1 MMSTQEKL
9 GVNSRNLSN
18 NYIVVLL
25 RIFFVCGGIVGISLS
40 ANAQVAAL
48 ADAVEHRDEA
58 QIRQLLD
65 QRHDINARQVDG
77 MTALHWAVYHDDEE
91 LTRLLIR
98 AGAEV
103 NVENRYGVLPLALA
117 ATNGSAAL
125 TSVLLDAGAGA
136 NETLAGGETV
146 LMVAARSGNLE
157 AVQALLAAGADPNAQ
172 ERREQTALMWAAAE
186 GHAPVAKVLMDAGAD
201 INYSLGSGFTALF
214 FSVREGNLDVTR
226 LLVAAGADVNELL
239 QSRRER
245 TQRAGNN
252 ASEQPINQGISP
264 LLMAVRNGHFEL
276 AIDLVRA
283 GADPNDRRS
292 GFTPLHTISWVR
304 KPDASDRGDP
314 APIGSGN
321 LSALDFVKEII
332 ALGADVNLPLIEGAP
347 RQPNSSSQIS
357 SGGASAFLLAADR
370 ADVPLMNTLLELGAN
385 PFWSNLNSTTALMA
399 AAGLGTSAPEE
410 EAGTEDEALAATA
423 LMLKLG
429 AEVNLVNERN
439 ETAMHGAAFG
449 MFPAVAKLLAQH
461 GADPYIW
468 NRENYR
474 GWTPLFIAEGY
485 RYGLPRPSR
494 PTIEV
499 IETMMT
505 EAGITL
511 GGQRPEVIDIYAVPL
526 N

>member
-1 MMSTQEKL
+1 MMSTEEQH
-9 GVNSRNLSN
+9 GVNSITIPN
-18 NYIVVLL
+18 NYIMALL
-25 RIFFVCGGIVGISLS
+25 RTLFVCVSIVGISLS

-48 ADAVEHRDEA
+48 ADAAEHQDAARV
-58 QIRQLLD
+58 RQLLD
-65 QRHDINARQVDG
+65 QRHDINTRQVDG

-91 LTRLLIR
+91 LSRLLIG

-103 NVENRYGVLPLALA
+103 NVKNRYGVLPLALA

-125 TSVLLDAGAGA
+125 TSALLDAGAGA

-146 LMVAARSGNLE
+146 LMLAARSGNLQ
-157 AVQALLAAGADPNAQ
+157 AVQALLAAGADPNTQ

-186 GHAPVAKVLMDAGAD
+186 GHAPVVKALMDAGAD
-201 INYSLGSGFTALF
+201 INHSLESGFTALF

-226 LLVAAGADVNELL
+226 VLVSAGADVNELL
-239 QSRRER
+239 QSRGES
-245 TQRAGNN
+245 TQQAGNN
-252 ASEQPINQGISP
+252 ASEQPVNQGISP

-276 AIDLVRA
+276 AIELVKA
-283 GADPNDRRS
+283 GADPNDQRS

-314 APIGSGN
+314 APVGSGSLN
-321 LSALDFVKEII
+321 ALNFVKEIV

-347 RQPNSSSQIS
+347 SQPNSSSQIL
-357 SGGASAFLLAADR
+357 SGGATAFLFAADR

-385 PFWSNLNSTTALMA
+385 PFWPNLNNTTALMA

-410 EAGTEDEALAATA
+410 EAGTEDEALAATE

-429 AEVNLVNERN
+429 AEVNLVNDRN

-449 MFPAVAKLLAQH
+449 MFPSVAKLLAQH
-461 GADPYIW
+461 GADPHIW

-494 PTIEV
+494 QTIEV
-499 IETMMT
+499 IGTMMT

-511 GGQRPEVIDIYAVPL
+511 EGQRPEVIDKYAVPP